1 MPTLYRVLDEG
12 VTRASFGE
20 VATALGL
27 AKANTFEP
35 EGDDGYEEVWANDA
49 RTGALNY
56 VEDPFTGQTY
66 VSASGGEA
74 DDLIA
79 GLSRRLNLYSPDELI
94 EDAHASDAS
103 HNERVATLFRLALTF
118 SEHDEAVRRI
128 FENYATQAPHP
139 KLRTAALD
147 AIGLQAWEELRPTV
161 QKVAQ
166 DDPDPEVR
174 AYAKAVLARWIAARG
189 A

>member
-1 MPTLYRVLDEG
+1 MPDLYRVLDEG

-20 VATALGL
+20 AATALDL

-35 EGDDGYEEVWANDA
+35 EGDGGYEEVWANDA

-56 VEDPFTGQTY
+56 VEDPFTGQNY

-74 DDLIA
+74 DNLIA
-79 GLSRRLNLYSPDELI
+79 GLSRKLNLYSPDELI
-94 EDAHASDAS
+94 EEAHASDAS
-103 HNERVATLFRLALTF
+103 HNDRVATLFRLALTF
-118 SEHDEAVRRI
+118 PEHDAEVHRI

-147 AIGLQAWEELRPTV
+147 AIGLRAWEQLRPV
-161 QKVAQ
+161 VEGVARN
-166 DDPDPEVR
+166 DPESEVR
-174 AYAKAVLARWIAARG
+174 EYAKRVLERWIAARAG
-189 A
+189 